1 MKIIKTRFPTIK
13 LPAGKSIRQIDID
26 TAAEKSFVKKFG
38 DKPAYMGYGMEGSG
52 SLAARDYAE
61 KVANRVYFKKLK
73 SELSKTRKITATG
86 VKQLRASGS
95 KVTKAGLNIGKARG
109 AMKADIIART
119 EADLAMDRILERY
132 TARKAK
138 SFKSAKVK
146 PRIIS
151 KEKSQEIG
159 FAESEKPK
167 YEFNDIEGSFS
178 YVSKTG
184 DIKSFRPKSLTENL
198 RVSKFIREK
207 KIAMQS
213 KVKYKKPKIKSAKT
227 NFETEFKS
235 YISKEFKL

>member
-1 MKIIKTRFPTIK
+1 MKIIKTRFNITK
-13 LPAGKSIRQIDID
+13 LPAGKVVRQFDID
-26 TAAEKSFVKKFG
+26 NIAEKSFVKKFG

-86 VKQLRASGS
+86 VKSLKASGS
-95 KVTKAGLNIGKARG
+95 KVSKSGLKIGKARG

-119 EADLAMDRILERY
+119 EADVAMDRIMERY

-138 SFKSAKVK
+138 SFKATPVKVKQVSKEAATAMGFSPERKFAPSAKVATQEDVYNLARSER
-146 PRIIS
+146 RI
-151 KEKSQEIG
+151 
-159 FAESEKPK
+159 
-167 YEFNDIEGSFS
+167 
-178 YVSKTG
+178 
-184 DIKSFRPKSLTENL
+184 
-198 RVSKFIREK
+198 
-207 KIAMQS
+207 
-213 KVKYKKPKIKSAKT
+213 KYKKPKVKTTKS

>member
-1 MKIIKTRFPTIK
+1 MKIIKTRFPIIK
-13 LPAGKSIRQIDID
+13 LPAGKSVRQIDID

-52 SLAARDYAE
+52 SLAAKDYAE

-138 SFKSAKVK
+138 SFRSAQTKPRIVSKESKIAMGFTPERKFAPSAKVAT
-146 PRIIS
+146 
-151 KEKSQEIG
+151 QEDIYAQAK
-159 FAESEKPK
+159 AE
-167 YEFNDIEGSFS
+167 
-178 YVSKTG
+178 
-184 DIKSFRPKSLTENL
+184 R
-198 RVSKFIREK
+198 
-207 KIAMQS
+207 